1 VTFVTFVSFVAQFV
15 VIFVATAQA
24 QDLPSLSE
32 LPPSHSYG
40 GLAEAFGGGGRR
52 GLDGA
57 DATPTV
63 LVSRQLAEAR
73 QLRVGSL
80 VRFAADPSGANVRE
94 FRVAGIYEPVADPM
108 RINSPRR
115 EARFHLP
122 DLLAMLADPQE
133 PLSMET
139 VDTINVALVDP
150 AEARVFAREVASRVP
165 GIVAWPAREAASK
178 AGPFVVLERFHLAIA
193 LVTVMASTVFL
204 LALTV
209 MLVDERRETVGILR
223 LIGLTSRR
231 ILVQV
236 FAEGLIIA
244 AAGSLFGLALAV
256 ASQDLINR
264 FFQWRYDTALVF
276 VRVTPEVAWRCLAI
290 AVPLGAL
297 ASVAASW
304 ALLRSSTGPGRGAS
318 LLSVLR
324 R

>member
-1 VTFVTFVSFVAQFV
+1 MAQFFV
-15 VIFVATAQA
+15 FFVATAHA
-24 QDLPSLSE
+24 QD
-32 LPPSHSYG
+32 PPSIS
-40 GLAEAFGGGGRR
+40 EIRR
-52 GLDGA
+52 DL
-57 DATPTV
+57 ATPEI

-80 VRFAADPSGANVRE
+80 VRFAADPSGANARE

-122 DLLAMLADPQE
+122 DLLAMIADPQD

-139 VDTINVALVDP
+139 IDAINVALVDP

-165 GIVAWPAREAASK
+165 GIAAWPAREASE

-231 ILVQV
+231 ILVQIFV
-236 FAEGLIIA
+236 EGLIIA
-244 AAGSLFGLALAV
+244 AAGSLLGLALAV

-304 ALLRSSTGPGRGAS
+304 ALLRSSTGSGRGAS